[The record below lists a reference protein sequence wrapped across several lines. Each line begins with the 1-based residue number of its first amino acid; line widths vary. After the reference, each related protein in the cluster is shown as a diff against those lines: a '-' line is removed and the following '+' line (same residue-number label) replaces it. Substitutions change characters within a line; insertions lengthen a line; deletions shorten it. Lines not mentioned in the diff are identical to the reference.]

1 MSSDTRDTAVA
12 SPPRSSTIALLASRR
27 FWLVLLVGVLENLVG
42 FYVAVEWKTAFAFS
56 LIVIVLAI
64 KPTGLM
70 GTPVLKKV

>member
-1 MSSDTRDTAVA
+1 
-12 SPPRSSTIALLASRR
+12 
-27 FWLVLLVGVLENLVG
+27 VGVLENLVG

-56 LIVIVLAI
+56 LIVIVLAV